1 MKQAWILVTAIAMIS
16 ASGLAQRRSARSQSF
31 ERPPTAKSAEEKR
44 ILDVLEEAQRSGD
57 VYLQVPVADGRML
70 RILTESTGAKSVVE
84 VGTSTGY
91 SGLWFC
97 LALQKTGGRLTT
109 FEIDA
114 GRAARARRHF
124 QQAGVDS
131 IVNLIEGDAH
141 QNVRQVRGPV
151 DVVFI
156 DADKEGYV
164 DYLNKLLPAVR
175 PGGLILAHNVE
186 MVPDYVKTVTSNPD
200 LETIFYME
208 GGGLAITL
216 KKR

>member
-1 MKQAWILVTAIAMIS
+1 MKQACVIIAAIIA
-16 ASGLAQRRSARSQSF
+16 ALPAPAQRRSARSQSF
-31 ERPPTAKSAEEKR
+31 EKPPTAKSPEEKR
-44 ILDVLEEAQRSGD
+44 ILDVLDEAQRSGD
-57 VYLQVPVADGRML
+57 VYLQVPVVDGRML
-70 RILTESTGAKSVVE
+70 RVLTESTGAKSVVE

-97 LALQKTGGRLTT
+97 LALQKTGGKLTT

-114 GRAARARRHF
+114 GRAARARKHF
-124 QQAGVDS
+124 HQAGVEG
-131 IVNLIEGDAH
+131 IVNLIEGNAH
-141 QNVRQVRGPV
+141 QNVGQVRGPV

-186 MVPDYVKTVTSNPD
+186 MVPDYVKTVTTNPD
-200 LETIFYME
+200 LETVFYMQ

>member
-1 MKQAWILVTAIAMIS
+1 MKTVLIVVVAFVTLQPVAFGQSRA
-16 ASGLAQRRSARSQSF
+16 AGRSQTF
-31 ERPPTAKSAEEKR
+31 EKPPLAGSDREKR
-44 ILDVLEEAQRSGD
+44 ILDVLEQAQRSGD
-57 VYLQVPVADGRML
+57 VYLQVPVTDGRML
-70 RILTESTGAKSVVE
+70 RMLTETAGAKSVVE

-97 LALQKTGGRLTT
+97 LALQST
-109 FEIDA
+109 
-114 GRAARARRHF
+114 GRATRARKHF
-124 QQAGVDS
+124 EQAGVEG
-131 IVNLIEGDAH
+131 IVTIVEGNAH
-141 QNVRQVRGPV
+141 QNVTQVKSPV

-164 DYLNKLLPAVR
+164 DYLKKLLPLVR

-186 MVPDYVKTVTSNPD
+186 MVPDYVNAVTSNPE

>member
-1 MKQAWILVTAIAMIS
+1 MKQACVIMAVVAMAAPS
-16 ASGLAQRRSARSQSF
+16 APAQRRSGRSQSF

-44 ILDVLEEAQRSGD
+44 VLDVLDEAQRSGD

-97 LALQKTGGRLTT
+97 LALQKTGGKLTT

-114 GRAARARRHF
+114 GRAARARKHF
-124 QQAGVDS
+124 QQAGVDG
-131 IVNLIEGDAH
+131 IVNLIEGNAH
-141 QNVRQVRGPV
+141 QNVTQVKGPV

-164 DYLNKLLPAVR
+164 DYLNKLLPMIR

-186 MVPDYVKTVTSNPD
+186 MVPDYVKTVTTSPD
-200 LETIFYME
+200 LETVFYME